1 MPHQR
6 SLGQSRGHGMVA
18 AVDLRGSPSVIHAFA
33 LPCRFTNA
41 YGQHLPQP
49 LLTTWSG
56 SRIPPAIAMQR
67 HRSCFYLAAGSG
79 LIATVARD
87 FQSSAGKEALVAR
100 RLPGR
105 LRKPF
110 RASARGTAIA
120 GSRLTSASSGLRDH
134 PHGEC
139 GAPTRAC
146 GQWRDGRLKQL
157 RSRTH
162 RAQ

>member
-1 MPHQR
+1 
-6 SLGQSRGHGMVA
+6 MVA

-120 GSRLTSASSGLRDH
+120 AAGLPLHHPGCVTTPTASAALPRGHADSG
-134 PHGEC
+134 GMVV
-139 GAPTRAC
+139 
-146 GQWRDGRLKQL
+146 
-157 RSRTH
+157 
-162 RAQ
+162 